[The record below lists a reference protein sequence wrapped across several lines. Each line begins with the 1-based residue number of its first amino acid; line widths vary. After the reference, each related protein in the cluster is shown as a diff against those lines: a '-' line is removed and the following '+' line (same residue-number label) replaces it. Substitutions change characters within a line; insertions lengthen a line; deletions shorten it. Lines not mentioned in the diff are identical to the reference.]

1 MDKILNMEIE
11 SLQGERM
18 MGETELKSTQSSISE
33 KLHGSMGADMI
44 DILDG
49 KKKVVM
55 SKRMKLRYRINNFF
69 KMLFGDNEQ

>member
-1 MDKILNMEIE
+1 MEIE

-33 KLHGSMGADMI
+33 KLRGSMGADMI

>member
-1 MDKILNMEIE
+1 MEIE

-33 KLHGSMGADMI
+33 KLRGSMGADMI

-55 SKRMKLRYRINNFF
+55 NKRMKLRYRINNFF